1 MKLKFTDRQI
11 RIGTALAYVV
21 ACLLGCVILAGAASG
36 CSVQP
41 VDSVTGAKVGEPVSI
56 FKPHPTTN
64 PDTGNA
70 IVLKSTGKIDPDA
83 AADAVEVGN
92 QVVQT
97 TAPAFG
103 PYGSAVAAVVGVA
116 TLLIVGKLRK
126 KKQTQ

>member
-1 MKLKFTDRQI
+1 MKITDKQKRVA
-11 RIGTALAYVV
+11 GYLAYLF
-21 ACLLGCVILAGAASG
+21 ACVLGAIILAGAASG

-41 VDSVTGAKVGEPVSI
+41 VDSVTGAKVGDPVSV

-64 PDTGNA
+64 PETGNP
-70 IVLKSTGKIDPDA
+70 IILKGTGKIDPDA

-103 PYGSAVAAVVGVA
+103 PWGSAVAGVVGAA
-116 TLLIVGKLRK
+116 TLLIVAKLRK